1 MFRKGMQNHPLF
13 NCGSFRCPICA
24 KAYSQLKLKSS
35 INKENFS
42 TEGVAPFVGKYGY
55 PNLNL
60 GILAPPDHE
69 NDSWLYDSP
78 KYWAYKNFDIPKI
91 VDFRSS
97 LINSR
102 DRVNIKG
109 KNKLIGLNQELS
121 MASKPVGLD
130 IHLKK
135 KPRFSMNYDSYMP
148 PTGPQAE
155 LKKVDITENP
165 QIHTK
170 VQKVH
175 YDKDLKAADALIY
188 LYENK
193 FDESFLSKV
202 LSMGNFGL
210 VNNRKLVPT
219 RWSIT
224 ATDDTLGKH
233 LISKIKDYSLVAD
246 HTAFFGSYLGNFYL
260 ILVFPEIWS
269 YELFEM
275 QVSNEDRYMSDY
287 EPYGGR
293 KTYAKNTAGG
303 FYSVRLAVL
312 EKLNSMKRQG
322 SVLALRFITGDYTLP
337 LGVFVTREAA
347 RKCLQDRPI
356 IFSTRELMLKY
367 SKLLT
372 KKKFNID
379 LENILKK
386 SFLLNKIRSQL
397 KLVDYIT

>member
-60 GILAPPDHE
+60 GILAPPTHE
-69 NDSWLYDSP
+69 NDSWLFDSP

-135 KPRFSMNYDSYMP
+135 KPRFSMNYDNYMP

-155 LKKVDITENP
+155 IKKVDITENP
-165 QIHTK
+165 HIHTK

-246 HTAFFGSYLGNFYL
+246 HKAFFGSYLGNFYL

-275 QVSNEDRYMSDY
+275 HVSNEDRYMSDY
-287 EPYGGR
+287 EPYSGR
-293 KTYAKNTAGG
+293 KSYAKNTAGG

-312 EKLNSMKRQG
+312 EKLNTMKRQG
-322 SVLALRFITGDYTLP
+322 SVLAIRFITGDYTLP

-347 RKCLQDRPI
+347 RKGLQDRPI

-386 SFLLNKIRSQL
+386 SFLLNDIRSQL
-397 KLVDYIT
+397 KLVDYTT